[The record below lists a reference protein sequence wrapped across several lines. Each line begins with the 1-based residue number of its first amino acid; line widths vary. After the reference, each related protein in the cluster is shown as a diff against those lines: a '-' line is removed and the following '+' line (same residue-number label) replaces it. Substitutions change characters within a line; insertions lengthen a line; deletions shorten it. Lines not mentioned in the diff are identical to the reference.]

1 MIQIYFTIIIAV
13 LSAIISGVV
22 IFLIMLINNKEMIT
36 KLKFLEEEN
45 KKIKQLTE
53 INRQLEIKSAELIKE
68 KEADIEKLKW
78 LETAEEKLREAFE
91 ALSSHALRATSSQF
105 MEQSKEQLK
114 NILEP
119 LIKDLDKMDKQV
131 QEIEKNRVGAY
142 ESLLTEVLNLKN
154 AHKEL
159 QLTTN
164 TLSEALKSSSVRGRW
179 GEIQLRRIAE
189 MSGMVD
195 HIDFDEQETT
205 TAGYRPDMII
215 HLPNEGI
222 IPVDSK
228 VPMEAYLKACES
240 QTSEEYQNFLD
251 AHKKALRSHIKT
263 LTQRAYWSQ
272 FDVSPEFVIMFIPY
286 ESGLEASFSQD
297 PQILEEALSN
307 KVIIVSPATLLAL
320 LKVISYGWLQLHL
333 TKNAKDIAYQGKELM
348 DRFKAFIKY
357 FIDVGSKLNLS
368 VDSYNKAVGS
378 MEGRL
383 LPSLR
388 KFKEMGTSTE
398 DVPDMIHVENRSR
411 ITDGNIE

>member
-1 MIQIYFTIIIAV
+1 
-13 LSAIISGVV
+13 
-22 IFLIMLINNKEMIT
+22 
-36 KLKFLEEEN
+36 
-45 KKIKQLTE
+45 
-53 INRQLEIKSAELIKE
+53 
-68 KEADIEKLKW
+68 
-78 LETAEEKLREAFE
+78 
-91 ALSSHALRATSSQF
+91 